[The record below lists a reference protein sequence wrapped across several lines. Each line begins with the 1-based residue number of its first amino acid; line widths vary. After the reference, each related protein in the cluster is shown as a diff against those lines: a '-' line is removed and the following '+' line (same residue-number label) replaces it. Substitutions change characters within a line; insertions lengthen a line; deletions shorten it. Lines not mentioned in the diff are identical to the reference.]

1 MCAALSY
8 PNPSISQEILAALA
22 APAADAAAVA
32 AQCRYD
38 AAAAKNDAAAKYD
51 AVAAE
56 YKANVDEK
64 RETKLNELKDEAF
77 ANLQS
82 ANEYLALTF
91 RNIPDAF
98 ISSSCKREAEEDPE
112 REAKRSSES
121 TFLAKELLAMM
132 HTLRPGGGVEVYTLE
147 VKLPQAAADDDDD
160 EEATADTVT
169 FKYLEL
175 PEGIIFR
182 TTKGTFGSRVIPS
195 YSTTGG
201 SVPV

>member
-1 MCAALSY
+1 VQ
-8 PNPSISQEILAALA
+8 IRRGGGGQERRGGQ
-22 APAADAAAVA
+22 VRRRGGRV
-32 AQCRYD
+32 QGERR
-38 AAAAKNDAAAKYD
+38 
-51 AVAAE
+51 
-56 YKANVDEK
+56 
-64 RETKLNELKDEAF
+64 REEGNKFNELKDEAF

-98 ISSSCKREAEEDPE
+98 ISSSRKREAEEDPE

-132 HTLRPGGGVEVYTLE
+132 HTLRPGGGVEVYNLE

-160 EEATADTVT
+160 DEETTADTVT

-195 YSTTGG
+195 
-201 SVPV
+201 

>member
-1 MCAALSY
+1 
-8 PNPSISQEILAALA
+8 
-22 APAADAAAVA
+22 V
-32 AQCRYD
+32 
-38 AAAAKNDAAAKYD
+38 AAKY
-51 AVAAE
+51 E
-56 YKANVDEK
+56 ANVDEK
-64 RETKLNELKDEAF
+64 RETKLKELKDEAF

-91 RNIPDAF
+91 RNIPDAV
-98 ISSSCKREAEEDPE
+98 ISSSRKREAESPE

-132 HTLRPGGGVEVYTLE
+132 HTLRPGGGVEVYNLE

>member
-1 MCAALSY
+1 LKERQDKA
-8 PNPSISQEILAALA
+8 E
-22 APAADAAAVA
+22 
-32 AQCRYD
+32 AQCRY
-38 AAAAKNDAAAKYD
+38 AAAAAKYD
-51 AVAAE
+51 AAAAE
-56 YKANVDEK
+56 YKAKIGTAEARAFK
-64 RETKLNELKDEAF
+64 ELKDEAY

-91 RNIPDAF
+91 RNIPDPVMN
-98 ISSSCKREAEEDPE
+98 SSRKRESEEDPE

-132 HTLRPGGGVEVYTLE
+132 HTLRPGGGVEVYNLE

-160 EEATADTVT
+160 DEEATAGTVT